1 MGSRLAVDDL
11 PFSRLAVDDLPGS
24 RLVNAEVIF
33 AIDFEICYFG
43 RLKVK
48 SSTIVWLKKTP
59 KKLDDLHFSRQRLVL
74 HLTGLFQKFD
84 FLDDLHFSR
93 LVKIKIIIFF

>member
-33 AIDFEICYFG
+33 AIDFEICYFR
-43 RLKVK
+43 RLKNK
-48 SSTIVWLKKTP
+48 SSTFVWLKKTQ
-59 KKLDDLHFSRQRLVL
+59 KKLDDLHFSCHRLVL

-84 FLDDLHFSR
+84 FSGR
-93 LVKIKIIIFF
+93 LTFQSSSEN

>member
-48 SSTIVWLKKTP
+48 SSTIAKKTP

-84 FLDDLHFSR
+84 FLDDLNFSR